1 MAVWLLL
8 YERTG
13 KQVYWWLLVPGILL
27 TRNCLFNNIKGQKV
41 KDEKLPFSSCIVKGA
56 LVVYIVLACQSYV
69 L

>member
-41 KDEKLPFSSCIVKGA
+41 KDEKLPFFQ
-56 LVVYIVLACQSYV
+56 VVL
-69 L
+69 